1 MAVEALVGIFGCVCT
16 TLAALGALLG
26 WGEA

>member
-1 MAVEALVGIFGCVCT
+1 MAIEALVGIFGCVCA
-16 TLAALGALLG
+16 TLAAFGALLG